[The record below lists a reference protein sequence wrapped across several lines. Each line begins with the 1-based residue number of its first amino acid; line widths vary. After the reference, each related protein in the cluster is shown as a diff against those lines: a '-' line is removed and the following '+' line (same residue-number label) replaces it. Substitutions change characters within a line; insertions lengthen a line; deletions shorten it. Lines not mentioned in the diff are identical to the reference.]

1 MANKVIM
8 PKQGLQMTEGNI
20 IEWKKAEGEVVE
32 EGEPLFEMETDKLTI
47 DIDSPV
53 SGTLLKIVRAAGEV
67 VPITELIAVIGEPG
81 EDISALLADAE
92 SVAAPAAPSAAP
104 ESTAPV
110 MPQSVDT
117 PSASEAA
124 SASAAQPAAVN
135 ELPDNG
141 RVFATPRARMRAE
154 EHEVELSTLAG
165 SGPQGLIIERD
176 VLEAIKN
183 APRASSLARKVA
195 KQQGLTL
202 DGIAGTGPQ
211 GRILR
216 DDVLSVV
223 GHSSGIGGA
232 TGSASIGEASLQS
245 ARKLPISGMRR
256 VIARRMRE
264 SLDTAAQAVH
274 RIEVDMTE
282 VGRMRAKLKG
292 LEIKVSYNDVII
304 KAVAGGLRE
313 HPRMNAIMTEDEII
327 EFSEINIGMAV
338 AVEEGLL
345 VPVLRSVDRMGLK
358 EIHSESLRLGEL
370 ARDGGLSTE
379 DMQGGTFSVSNLGM
393 YEIDSFTAVINSPES
408 GILAVGAVKDR
419 VVPENGEA
427 VIRPMAH
434 LSLTYDHRIIDGAPA
449 ASFLRT
455 VKTLLENPYLLI

>member
-1 MANKVIM
+1 MATKVIM

-20 IEWKKAEGEVVE
+20 IEWKKAEGEIVE

-47 DIDSPV
+47 DIDAPA
-53 SGTLLKIVRAAGEV
+53 SGTVLKIVRAAGEV
-67 VPITELIAVIGEPG
+67 VPITELIAVIGDPG
-81 EDISALLADAE
+81 EDISALLAEAG
-92 SVAAPAAPSAAP
+92 
-104 ESTAPV
+104 STAPSSPPAESEAPTPV
-110 MPQSVDT
+110 QAQS
-117 PSASEAA
+117 SASLQEQA
-124 SASAAQPAAVN
+124 STASG
-135 ELPDNG
+135 DG

-154 EHEVELSTLAG
+154 EHEVEIDKLMG
-165 SGPQGLIIERD
+165 SGPEGLIIERD
-176 VLEAIKN
+176 VLEAVTN
-183 APRASSLARKVA
+183 APKASSLARKVA

-202 DGIAGTGPQ
+202 DGVAGTGPQ

-216 DDVLSVV
+216 DDVLSVARN
-223 GHSSGIGGA
+223 SSGGDGLPSDRA
-232 TGSASIGEASLQS
+232 PGSLAG
-245 ARKLPISGMRR
+245 RVVPISGMRR

-292 LEIKVSYNDVII
+292 LEIKVSYNDVIT
-304 KAVAGGLRE
+304 KAVAGALRE
-313 HPRMNAIMTEDEII
+313 HPRMNAIMTDDEII

-358 EIHSESLRLGEL
+358 EIHSESRRLGEL

-419 VVPENGEA
+419 IVPVDGEA
-427 VIRPMAH
+427 VIRPIAQ

-455 VKTLLENPYLLI
+455 IKTLLENPYLLI